1 MKLTITL
8 GERAILDSRGH
19 IIVATD
25 EIVYVLAV
33 VGRSDGVIAGFE
45 AELVTPNESV
55 TRAINIPLCQGA
67 GYVRVPVVYLS
78 EGLPI
83 RVSGSVGE
91 NDAAKRIALQISTVR
106 VKFTTLVCGV
116 ESYACVTDESDDLDV
131 R

>member
-1 MKLTITL
+1 MEITITL
-8 GERAILDSRGH
+8 GECAILDSRGH

-91 NDAAKRIALQISTVR
+91 NDAAKRVALQIGTVR
-106 VKFTTLVCGV
+106 VKFATLVCGV